1 LSVETT
7 PSGLIGRLRGA
18 FEEHQLFA
26 TLLLL
31 FITFRAA
38 AILLLKPGGFMLEGA
53 PDQFYYLL
61 IARITAGER
70 YPFLHYWMEY
80 PPPFPWMTVAA
91 YKLSLLI
98 PAHKPQELWFNT
110 LLRLPMLLFDA
121 GNLVLLYV
129 LALRLH
135 DRENAFRAALTYTLL
150 FVPLLTLLGW
160 YDNIVLF
167 FMLLAVYG
175 MVRGRPVL
183 SGAGIGLGFG
193 FKMLPLVV
201 APAAVQ
207 VFREKKGPPTFG
219 LTGRRVLLVGVT
231 ALVMIGL
238 AFGPFLAVQPAYTL
252 AFFQTL
258 GARNGWQTVWALLD
272 GYRGWGY
279 VAQPKDRIDP
289 ASALEPSGI
298 PTHLPWGLITLAFGA
313 LGLWLWTRPI
323 NWDEPR
329 RSVAFA
335 GLTFNLLILY
345 SKGYSVQWGLYLVAW
360 AILLIPGLRGTLWG
374 LFMSALTLAEWPV
387 AIGVFPDYPGLWA
400 GVIIVRTVATVALCL
415 EYAGG
420 VFPAVGWLEVAR
432 RWALPV
438 VGIGAV
444 LAGLIGLPFVA
455 RTYGLQRLRAEPA
468 ADFIRS
474 LDGQAPPGAAI
485 ITTQPEVYERL
496 SGYLHDDL
504 ALWMLPNVEQT
515 PWVEPETWLADT
527 MAGYER
533 VWFVEDRL
541 DPLYYDLNDR
551 VLYILNQRACPVGA
565 TWYAETHTAAFL
577 TARPKVDRPVTAS
590 FEDGIRLTGF
600 GVPSNP
606 VVPGAAWCVVLE
618 WEADATP
625 STAYIVFVHLRDADG
640 AVRAQNDQ
648 GPSGGTRPT
657 FTWTPGETVEDAHG
671 IILPADLPP
680 GEYTLHVGLYRADN
694 GERLP
699 VVGGEGTQPDD
710 SLLLTSLIVEAPSP

>member
-1 LSVETT
+1 LSDETT

-18 FEEHQLFA
+18 FEEHQLFG

-38 AILLLKPGGFMLEGA
+38 AILLLKPGGFTLEGA

-110 LLRLPMLLFDA
+110 LLRLPMSLFDA

-135 DRENAFRAALTYTLL
+135 DRENAFRVALTYTLL

-175 MVRGRPVL
+175 MVRGRPAL

-193 FKMLPLVV
+193 FKMFPLVV

-258 GARNGWQTVWALLD
+258 GARNGWQTAWALLD

-279 VAQPKDRIDP
+279 VAQPKDRNDP

-323 NWDEPR
+323 NWDDPR

-387 AIGVFPDYPGLWA
+387 AIGVFPDYPGLWV

-420 VFPAVGWLEVAR
+420 VFPAVGWLEMAR

-438 VGIGAV
+438 VGIGAA

-515 PWVEPETWLADT
+515 PWVEPEAWLADT

-533 VWFVEDRL
+533 IWFVEDRL
-541 DPLYYDLNDR
+541 DPLYYGLNDR
-551 VLYILNQRACPVGA
+551 VFYALNQQACPVGA
-565 TWYAETHTAAFL
+565 AWYAETHTAAFL
-577 TARPKVDRPVTAS
+577 TARPTVDGAVTAS
-590 FEDGIRLTGF
+590 FEDGIRLTGY
-600 GVPSNP
+600 GLSSNP
-606 VVPGAAWCVVLE
+606 VAPGAAWCVVLE

-625 STAYIVFVHLRDADG
+625 STAYTVFVHIRDADG

-680 GEYTLHVGLYRADN
+680 GEYALHVGLYRADN

-699 VVGGEGTQPDD
+699 IVRGEGTQPDD
-710 SLLLTSLIVEAPSP
+710 SLLLTSLSVEEPSP